1 MQSLTGIPMTQQ
13 RLVFRGSLVLDHK
26 TPADYNCDNET
37 CMHLVRFMVRN
48 KPHTRPPIAP
58 SHRPHRYFCCQA
70 TADLNEVITEAKL
83 KGNCMYCHKA
93 GAQFAVR
100 PLCGPC
106 VYVAVDVPMCA
117 GCGRASVTN
126 TKHTHC

>member
-48 KPHTRPPIAP
+48 KPHTHALPSPMAFDAP
-58 SHRPHRYFCCQA
+58 HHRCFCCQA

-106 VYVAVDVPMCA
+106 VYVAVAVPIWCWVWVCF
-117 GCGRASVTN
+117 GN
-126 TKHTHC
+126 